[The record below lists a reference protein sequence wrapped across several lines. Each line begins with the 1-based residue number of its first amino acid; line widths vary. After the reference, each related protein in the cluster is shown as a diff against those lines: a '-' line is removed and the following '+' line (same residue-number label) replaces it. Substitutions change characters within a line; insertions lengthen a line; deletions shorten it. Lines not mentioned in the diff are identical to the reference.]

1 MIFLTLSLVLLTL
14 VAYYINNRSLVSPSI
29 LFCGGMTIASFIA
42 WINQKTWNLELDIR
56 TLLVITLG
64 AVEFILVGYITN
76 FIFNIIYSRTRT
88 QKMVPYNGIPEYI
101 NKRFR
106 SVLLIQLIILC
117 VAIFTIR
124 QTTGISN
131 LMSAINY
138 INYIQNGFI
147 KGQINLPSYFGIIL
161 LFNSAAGMM
170 AGYVFLENIIVK
182 RKFDFILF
190 FNLLLGLATPLLT
203 GARGD
208 SIVFLIALTIL
219 GYFIVKEQNNWNS
232 ANTKYVVVGIIG
244 AIVFV
249 FVFEW
254 SASLVGRNMENSNLG
269 EYISTYMG
277 AEIANL
283 NEFIKNRSFPIK
295 GEIFG
300 QQTFV
305 TILPTLSR
313 VFQFTLPDYKL
324 DIPFQI
330 LNGHNTGNV
339 ATMYYSWL
347 YDFGYMGIGIL
358 TIVVS
363 SVGEVCYKF
372 AKQSNGFRII
382 KLIYSYIGALISLSF
397 FSNRFFENLNVNFLY
412 MIILWIVLK
421 YILFR
426 RGKNA

>member
-14 VAYYINNRSLVSPSI
+14 LAYYLNNRSLVSPSI

-42 WINQKTWNLELDIR
+42 WINQITWNLELDIR
-56 TLLVITLG
+56 TFLVITLG
-64 AVEFILVGYITN
+64 ALEFIIVGYVIN
-76 FIFNIIYSRTRT
+76 FIFNTISNGTRT
-88 QKMVPYNGIPEYI
+88 QKKVPYKVIPEFVD
-101 NKRFR
+101 KRFT
-106 SVLLIQLIILC
+106 SILFIQLVILC
-117 VAIFTIR
+117 LAIFTIR
-124 QTTGISN
+124 RATGISN

-138 INYIQNGFI
+138 INYVQNGFI
-147 KGQINLPSYFGIIL
+147 KGQINLPGYFGLIL
-161 LFNSAAGMM
+161 LFNSSAGMM
-170 AGYVFLENIIVK
+170 SGYV
-182 RKFDFILF
+182 

-219 GYFIVKEQNNWNS
+219 GYFIVKEQHNWNS
-232 ANTKYVVVGIIG
+232 ANTKYVVLGIIG
-244 AIVFV
+244 AILFV

-295 GEIFG
+295 EEIFG

-313 VFQFTLPDYKL
+313 VFRFALPDYKL

-339 ATMYYSWL
+339 ATMFYSWL

-363 SVGEVCYKF
+363 GVGEVCYKF
-372 AKQSNGFRII
+372 AKQSNGFGIM
-382 KLIYSYIGALISLSF
+382 KLVYSYIGALIALSF

-412 MIILWIVLK
+412 MIISWIVLK